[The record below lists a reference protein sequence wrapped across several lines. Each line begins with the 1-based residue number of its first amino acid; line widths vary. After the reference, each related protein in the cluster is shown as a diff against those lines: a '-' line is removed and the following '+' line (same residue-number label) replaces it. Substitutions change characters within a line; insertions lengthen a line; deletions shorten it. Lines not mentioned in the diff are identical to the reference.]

1 MMSGQE
7 PMVLLERSLDA
18 IVLVK
23 LRGNRQIRGK
33 LVGFDNHMNLILIE
47 SDEIDPEGETIP
59 RGRIVVRGDNVIIIA
74 PAPR

>member
-1 MMSGQE
+1 MSGQE
-7 PMVLLERSLDA
+7 PMVLLEKSLDA

-47 SDEIDPEGETIP
+47 SDEIDPEGETIS

>member
-7 PMVLLERSLDA
+7 PMTLLEKSLDA

-33 LVGFDNHMNLILIE
+33 LVGFDNHMNLILID
-47 SDEIDPEGETIP
+47 SDEIDPEGETIS

>member
-7 PMVLLERSLDA
+7 PMVLLEKSLDA

-47 SDEIDPEGETIP
+47 SDEIDPEGETIH

>member
-47 SDEIDPEGETIP
+47 SDEIDPEGETIS